1 MREMQTQ
8 NSSICKPVFGRKG
21 ISSPSWREKEGW
33 LLIMRTCRI
42 FWMDFSPICW
52 VLISRDNILGA
63 PDCPFSEKEVSD
75 TIAGLP
81 SDKAPGPDGF
91 PGRFYKTCWNIIKD
105 DLLEAL
111 AVPHQR
117 NAQRL
122 WCLNF
127 AYLILIPK
135 RMDASS
141 ASDFRPIRLIHSVAK
156 LTTKLP
162 ANRLGPRL
170 HELVAANQS
179 AFVRGRSIHDNFML
193 VQQSIR
199 SLHNKRVA
207 SLYYT

>member
-1 MREMQTQ
+1 M
-8 NSSICKPVFGRKG
+8 V
-21 ISSPSWREKEGW
+21 

-42 FWMDFSPICW
+42 FWMDFSPIRW

-63 PDCPFSEKEVSD
+63 PDCPFSEKKVSD

-122 WCLNF
+122 WRLNS